1 MTDKILITNV
11 PALQAKYGA
20 GFPKIQTAIKA
31 LIAADKKR
39 GIATVLFD
47 VADAVAMKKVKGKAV
62 TQPASAKQNKA
73 AVDAIYHA
81 LAPDYLVL
89 LGSID
94 IIPHQDLK
102 NPVTDPDYGD
112 ADKDAPGDIPYAC
125 EAPYSRNAAKFIG
138 PTRVVGRLP
147 DLTNVGDPAYLVGVL
162 KAAAGW
168 KSRAQADYAAFFGL
182 TAAVWHGSTEK
193 SLKAIFGTSAGMKDA
208 PPSGPDWTKPQLAP
222 LSHFINCHGADA
234 RPEFFGEGGGGQ
246 PVSMTTET
254 IDGRIAAGTVAT
266 AECCYGGQLYD
277 PAFFGDTPGI
287 CSTYLGGG
295 AHGFFGSS
303 TIAYGDPD
311 ENFAA
316 DLICQYFLRLVRMGA
331 SLGRAT
337 LEARQK
343 FARHAPKLDPVDLKT
358 LAQFNLLGDPSI
370 HPAQAVAAV
379 AAVGATPKAVGRSLA
394 VARTDRRRTLF
405 DRGTEI
411 AATQL
416 VAQPTSRKKVGGK
429 VSGALQ
435 QLAKEAGMKKT
446 SVLSF
451 DVGSASGA
459 KPRFAAK
466 AMGVRFAQTAV
477 FHVMSERKS
486 RAEAPV
492 TQLRLLVA
500 QEVDGQIVSSR
511 VLVSR

>member
-11 PALQAKYGA
+11 PALRAKYGV
-20 GFPKIQTAIKA
+20 GFTKIQAAIKS

-47 VADAVAMKKVKGKAV
+47 VADAAAMKAVKGKPV
-62 TQPASAKQNKA
+62 TQPANARQNKD
-73 AVDAIYHA
+73 AVDAIYRA

-102 NPVTDPDYGD
+102 NPVTDPDFGD
-112 ADKDAPGDIPYAC
+112 VDKEAPGDIPYAC
-125 EAPYSRNAAKFIG
+125 EAPYSRNPAKFIG

-162 KAAAGW
+162 KAAANW
-168 KSRAQADYAAFFGL
+168 KSRAQADYAAFFSL
-182 TAAVWHGSTEK
+182 TAKVWHGSTVK
-193 SLKAIFGTSAGMKDA
+193 SLKAIFGTAAGLNDA
-208 PPSGPDWTKPQLAP
+208 PPSGPKWTKPQLAP
-222 LSHFINCHGADA
+222 LAHFINCHGAMA
-234 RPEFFGEGGGGQ
+234 RPEFFGEGGGQQ
-246 PVSMTTET
+246 PVAMTTET
-254 IDGRIAAGTVAT
+254 IGGRIAAGTVAA
-266 AECCYGGQLYD
+266 AECCYGGELYD
-277 PAFFGDTPGI
+277 PAAYDDTPGI
-287 CSTYLGGG
+287 CSTYLGDG

-303 TIAYGDPD
+303 TIAYGEAD
-311 ENFAA
+311 ENSAA

-343 FARHAPKLDPVDLKT
+343 FARHVPKLDPVDLKT

-370 HPAQAVAAV
+370 HPAQAVAAET
-379 AAVGATPKAVGRSLA
+379 AVGATPKAVSKSLA

-405 DRGTEI
+405 ERGVEI
-411 AATQL
+411 EATQL
-416 VAQPTSRKKVGGK
+416 VAQPSSKTKASGK
-429 VSGALQ
+429 ISGALH
-435 QLAKEAGMKKT
+435 QLAKNAGMKET

-459 KPRFAAK
+459 KPRYAAK
-466 AMGVRFAQTAV
+466 AMGAKFAQTAV
-477 FHVMSERKS
+477 FHVVSERQTHRGTK
-486 RAEAPV
+486 E
-492 TQLRLLVA
+492 TQVRLLVA
-500 QEVDGQIVSSR
+500 QEVDGQIISSR
-511 VLVSR
+511 TLLSR

>member
-20 GFPKIQTAIKA
+20 GFSKIQTAIKA

-62 TQPASAKQNKA
+62 TQPANAKQNKD
-73 AVDAIYHA
+73 AVDAIYRA

-102 NPVTDPDYGD
+102 NPIIDPQYGD
-112 ADKDAPGDIPYAC
+112 ADKEAPGDIPYAC
-125 EAPYSRNAAKFIG
+125 EAPYNRNPAKFIG

-147 DLTNVGDPAYLVGVL
+147 DLTNVGDPAYLVRVL
-162 KAAAGW
+162 KAAATW
-168 KSRAQADYAAFFGL
+168 KSRAQADYASFFSL
-182 TAAVWHGSTEK
+182 TAQVWHGSTVK
-193 SLKAIFGTSAGMKDA
+193 SLKAIFGTEAGLKDA
-208 PPSGPDWTKPQLAP
+208 PPGGPNWTKPQLAP
-222 LSHFINCHGADA
+222 LSHFINCHGANA
-234 RPEFFGEGGGGQ
+234 RPEFYGEGGGQ
-246 PVSMTTET
+246 MPVAMVSDH
-254 IDGRIAAGTVAT
+254 IHRKIAPGTVAT

-277 PAFFGDTPGI
+277 PADYDDTPGI
-287 CSTYLGGG
+287 CSMYLGDG

-303 TIAYGDPD
+303 TIAYGEAE
-311 ENFAA
+311 ENSAA

-331 SLGRAT
+331 SLGRAA

-343 FARHAPKLDPVDLKT
+343 FARHTPKLDPVDLKT

-370 HPAQAVAAV
+370 HPALAVAAV
-379 AAVGATPKAVGRSLA
+379 EAVGATPKAVSKSLS

-405 DRGTEI
+405 ERGVEI
-411 AATQL
+411 VATQL
-416 VAQPTSRKKVGGK
+416 VAQIATKTKVAGK
-429 VSGALQ
+429 VSSALGK
-435 QLAKEAGMKKT
+435 LAKDAGMKKT
-446 SVLSF
+446 SVQSF

-459 KPRFAAK
+459 KPRYAAK
-466 AMGVRFAQTAV
+466 AMGAKFAQTAV
-477 FHVMSERKS
+477 FHVVSERTS
-486 RAEAPV
+486 PADAVVPEV
-492 TQLRLLVA
+492 RLLVA
-500 QEVDGQIVSSR
+500 QEVDGQIISSR
-511 VLVSR
+511 VLLSR